1 MTDFKLTVSDKKGR
15 SMTKEL
21 KENDGNALLGLKI
34 GDEIDASI
42 VGLAGKI
49 MVMGGSDRS
58 GVPMRQD
65 VHTGSRKYVL
75 LSKGVGLKDAE
86 KGQRVRK
93 LVRGNQI
100 SEEIFQVN
108 CKLDGQLPYKE
119 KEEEEKAT
127 SKEPN
132 KTT

>member
-1 MTDFKLTVSDKKGR
+1 
-15 SMTKEL
+15 MTKEL